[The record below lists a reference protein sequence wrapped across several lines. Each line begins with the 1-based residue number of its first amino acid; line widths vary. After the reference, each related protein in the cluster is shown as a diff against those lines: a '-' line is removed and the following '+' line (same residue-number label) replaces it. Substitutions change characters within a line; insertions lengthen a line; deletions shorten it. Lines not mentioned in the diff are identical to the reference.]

1 MASNIHINL
10 IDYFFQE
17 NVSSFMILSYLFL
30 VHVHCL
36 DKTGLCIVI
45 KFIIQ
50 FKLVNKQLFA
60 LHRFDIEFIGME
72 MEPKS
77 PDDEGLKDLIDDL
90 ASNVAKWGIKFEEIV
105 KTMQDLNDKY
115 DLSFIEEG
123 KPFNDYYR
131 HKVCFMCFCVFK
143 NK

>member
-1 MASNIHINL
+1 
-10 IDYFFQE
+10 
-17 NVSSFMILSYLFL
+17 
-30 VHVHCL
+30 
-36 DKTGLCIVI
+36 
-45 KFIIQ
+45 
-50 FKLVNKQLFA
+50 
-60 LHRFDIEFIGME
+60 ME
-72 MEPKS
+72 KEPKS

-131 HKVCFMCFCVFK
+131 HKVCFMFFFVFK